1 MSNSVAISDTM
12 DLFRKELLL
21 CGVKEAT
28 TIAVLSEVDRLADY
42 AAAFMAAA
50 QALGAHAFNVNLLPT
65 RLSKSCG
72 PTR

>member
-1 MSNSVAISDTM
+1 MSNSVAMSDTI

-21 CGVKEAT
+21 CGVKEGT

-65 RLSKSCG
+65 RLSMG
-72 PTR
+72 ETLD